1 MANHTSTVQSTS
13 SHPAE
18 TSLLLRGMNHRVDV
32 DRDGGDIAYFHALLL
47 KLEYLTKIV
56 VSGVVACVE
65 DDSDRHRYSL
75 EYELVRAN
83 SLGSWVTVLN
93 NALVGPPAE
102 CLISSARHLVR
113 DLTQKV
119 GPGDW
124 RQTVICQLNEAAKA
138 ADLDVPIGGRVA
150 LKTFFEIGVQI
161 RNRTRGHGAATMSQC
176 SRACPPLAT
185 AMELLTQNMEI
196 FRVPWVHLH
205 RNLSGKFRVSSLLND
220 PSPFEYLKKTRDT
233 QLPNGVYLHLIDPS
247 GVASH
252 VRTSFVATTPELR
265 DILVP
270 NGNYRDGSY
279 EVLSYA
285 SNDISRHD
293 GTYWRLPPERL
304 PQSETEGRA
313 VLEQMGNTFA
323 NVPPVPAGYVSRIGL
338 VHSVVDE
345 LLKVNRHPIVTL
357 TGPGGIGKTTIAI
370 KAIGELSQQEDPPY
384 EVVLWISAR
393 DIDLLDTGPKPVSRK
408 VFTQQD
414 IAQAAVEL
422 LEPAS
427 RNSEDFN
434 PVNFFQNCLSDG
446 AAGPTLFVL
455 DNFETLK
462 DPTDVVEWLDTYI
475 RPPHKVLITTRFRNF
490 RGDYP
495 IEIRGMSEEE
505 ATRLIDEHASRLG
518 IAELIG
524 GNYKNQLIT
533 ESDGHP
539 YVIKILLGQVAK
551 EGRAVNPARI
561 VATADHMLNAL
572 FRRTYDA
579 LSPAAQ
585 RIFLLL
591 SSWRVYVPEVAVEA
605 VSLRPG
611 AEKFDVANALQ
622 EAVQFSLADYS
633 DSKEDKERFVGAPL
647 AAALFGQGELE
658 VSPFKLAVEEDRR
671 LLMDFGAG
679 KRKDAHRGALPRIQ
693 NLIKAVASR
702 ASVEPDQLEQ
712 YIPILE
718 YLAQRFPRAY
728 WQLADLVL
736 EVKDGKQS
744 FEQASSYLRRFLEAT
759 EIPDRFAGWLRLAE
773 LRRACEDAVGEVH
786 ALCQAALLPS
796 SDSQNRSDVANRLN
810 NRLRDLKGRDTW
822 DVTAIEIQKLLNG
835 LIARMERY
843 FKDLSAT
850 DCSRLAW
857 LYLNVGNSE
866 RALEVASEGLTRDA
880 SNYYCQRLIDRLNQ

>member
-1 MANHTSTVQSTS
+1 MAKHPSTMQSATCHTGDV
-13 SHPAE
+13 
-18 TSLLLRGMNHRVDV
+18 SLLFRGMNHRVEM

-47 KLEYLTKIV
+47 KLEYITKIV
-56 VSGVVACVE
+56 VSGVIACVE
-65 DDSDRHRYSL
+65 DDEDRHRYSL

-83 SLGSWVTVLN
+83 SLGNWVTALN
-93 NALVGPPAE
+93 DALVGPPAE

-113 DLTQKV
+113 NLTQKV

-124 RQTVICQLNEAAKA
+124 RHTAVCQLNEAAKA
-138 ADLDVPIGGRVA
+138 VDLDVPVGGRVA
-150 LKTFFEIGVQI
+150 LKMFFEIGVQI
-161 RNRTRGHGAATMSQC
+161 RNRTRGHGATTTSQC
-176 SRACPPLAT
+176 SKACPQLAS
-185 AMELLTQNMEI
+185 AMEFLVQNIEI

-205 RNLSGKFRVSSLLND
+205 RNLSGKYRVSPLLND
-220 PSPFEYLKKTRDT
+220 PSPFEYLKRTRDT
-233 QLPNGVYLHLIDPS
+233 QRLNGVYLHLIDPT

-265 DILVP
+265 DVLVP
-270 NGNYRDGSY
+270 NGNYKDGSY

-285 SNDISRHD
+285 SNDVSRED
-293 GTYWRLPPERL
+293 GTNWRLPPDRL

-323 NVPPVPAGYVSRIGL
+323 NVPPVPSGYVSRIGL
-338 VHSVVDE
+338 VHSVVEE

-357 TGPGGIGKTTIAI
+357 TGPGGIGKTTVAI
-370 KAIGELSQQEDPPY
+370 KAIGELSQRNASPY

-422 LEPAS
+422 LEPA
-427 RNSEDFN
+427 RRDSEDFN
-434 PVNFFQNCLSDG
+434 PVNFFQNCLSHG

-518 IAELIG
+518 ITELIG
-524 GNYKNQLIT
+524 TNYKNQLVT

-539 YVIKILLGQVAK
+539 YVIKILLGQIAN
-551 EGRAVNPARI
+551 EGRAVNPTRI

-605 VSLRPG
+605 ISLRPG
-611 AEKFDVANALQ
+611 AERFDVANALQ
-622 EAVQFSLADYS
+622 EVVQFSLADYS
-633 DSKEDKERFVGAPL
+633 DSKEDKERFVGVPL

-658 VSPFKLAVEEDRR
+658 VSPFKLAVEEDRK

-718 YLAQRFPRAY
+718 YLAGRFPRAY

-736 EVKDGKQS
+736 EVKDGEQS
-744 FEQASSYLRRFLEAT
+744 NEQASNYLRRFLQAT
-759 EIPDRFAGWLRLAE
+759 DIPDRFSAWLRLAE
-773 LRRACEDAVGEVH
+773 LRRACDDAMGEVH

-810 NRLRDLKGRDTW
+810 NRLRDLKGRETW
-822 DVTAIEIQKLLNG
+822 DATASEIQGLLNRVIV
-835 LIARMERY
+835 LIERY

-857 LYLNVGNSE
+857 LHLNVGNAE
-866 RALEVASEGLTRDA
+866 RALEVASEGLTRD
-880 SNYYCQRLIDRLNQ
+880 STNYFCQRLMDRLNQ